1 MKIMVINPNSS
12 EEMTRQIEQVLSRIK
27 RPETEL
33 TVVRVEEAPPAIESD
48 TDIAQA
54 VPGVLRLV
62 RRANVEGYDAV
73 IIACFSD
80 PGLSAAR
87 EVSEILVLGIEE
99 TSLHIAAM
107 LGHKFTVLTPL
118 PQRVPKKER
127 EIKALGLR
135 EALASVRPLGLTVT
149 ETEAESERTKARVLE
164 VSRQAI
170 EEDGAEV
177 LVLGCAGMTGYAEEI
192 EKKLGVVVIDPTVVT
207 FKVAEGLVEARL
219 CHSKHALYR
228 GKTSHKTIPY
238 CGTMP

>member
-12 EEMTRQIEQVLSRIK
+12 EEMTRQIEQVLSHIK

-62 RRANVEGYDAV
+62 RRANAEGYDAV
-73 IIACFSD
+73 ILACFSD

-99 TSLHIAAM
+99 TSLHVAAM
-107 LGHKFTVLTPL
+107 LGHRFTVLTPL

-127 EIKALGLR
+127 EIKAIGLA
-135 EALASVRPLGLTVT
+135 ESLASVRPLDLTVT
-149 ETEAESERTKARVLE
+149 ETEAEPERTKARVLE
-164 VSRQAI
+164 VSRKAV
-170 EEDGAEV
+170 EADGAEV

-192 EKKLGVVVIDPTVVT
+192 QKKLGVVVIDPTSVT
-207 FKVAEGLVEARL
+207 LKVAEGLVETKLR
-219 CHSKHALYR
+219 HSKRGLYTR
-228 GKTSHKTIPY
+228 PART
-238 CGTMP
+238 

>member
-12 EEMTRQIEQVLSRIK
+12 EEMTRQIEQVLSQIK

-62 RRANVEGYDAV
+62 RRANEEGYDAV

-99 TSLHIAAM
+99 TSLHVAAM

-127 EIKALGLR
+127 EIKAVGLA
-135 EALASVRPLGLTVT
+135 ESLASVRPLGLTVT
-149 ETEAESERTKARVLE
+149 ETEAQPERTKARVLE
-164 VSRQAI
+164 VSQKAV
-170 EEDGAEV
+170 EADGAEV

-192 EKKLGVVVIDPTVVT
+192 QKKLGVVVIDPTSVT
-207 FKVAEGLVEARL
+207 FKIAEGLMEAQVR
-219 CHSKHALYR
+219 HSKHALYSR
-228 GKTSHKTIPY
+228 PPGKKT
-238 CGTMP
+238 

>member
-12 EEMTRQIEQVLSRIK
+12 EEMTRQIEQVLSHIK

-62 RRANVEGYDAV
+62 RRANAEGYDAV
-73 IIACFSD
+73 ILACFSD

-99 TSLHIAAM
+99 TSLHVAAM

-127 EIKALGLR
+127 EIKALGLE

-149 ETEAESERTKARVLE
+149 ETEAEPERTKARVLE
-164 VSRQAI
+164 VSRKAI

-177 LVLGCAGMTGYAEEI
+177 LVLGCAGMTGYSEDI
-192 EKKLGVVVIDPTVVT
+192 EKFLGVIVIDPTSIT
-207 FKVAEGLVEARL
+207 LKVAEGMVEAGL
-219 CHSKHALYR
+219 KHSKRALYR
-228 GKTSHKTIPY
+228 IPEV
-238 CGTMP
+238 PVDQKEDRK

>member
-62 RRANVEGYDAV
+62 HRANAEGYNAV
-73 IIACFSD
+73 ILACFSD
-80 PGLSAAR
+80 PGLGAAR
-87 EVSEILVLGIEE
+87 EVSEILVLGIQE

-107 LGHKFTVLTPL
+107 LGHRFTVLTPL
-118 PQRVPKKER
+118 THRVPKKER
-127 EIKALGLR
+127 EVRELGLT
-135 EALASVRPLGLTVT
+135 ESLASVRALGLTVT
-149 ETEAESERTKARVLE
+149 ETEAEPERTKARILDVARAA
-164 VSRQAI
+164 V

-177 LVLGCAGMTGYAEEI
+177 LILGCAGMAGYALEI
-192 EKKLGVVVIDPTVVT
+192 EKKLGVVVIDPVTVT
-207 FKVAEGLVEARL
+207 FKVAEALAEMGLR
-219 CHSKHALYR
+219 HSKRALYR
-228 GKTSHKTIPY
+228 TPAKA
-238 CGTMP
+238 